1 MPARRKRPRD
11 PHSRFRDIV
20 PTSGETSCLITY
32 ARLGGRLHLGM
43 LGRLRRY
50 APRSKHPSAELFFRT
65 AFQRIDDMFQRC
77 GDIS

>member
-32 ARLGGRLHLGM
+32 ARLGGRLHLAM
-43 LGRLRRY
+43 LGRLRWY
-50 APRSKHPSAELFFRT
+50 A
-65 AFQRIDDMFQRC
+65 Q
-77 GDIS
+77 